1 MRKIYI
7 LLVLGLFFAG
17 YAVSVQ
23 RMETVLA
30 DGKTILLPLAP
41 RDPRALLMGDYM
53 DLRYTVNDRI
63 RDALREAKTASGT
76 DAGTE
81 GLAVLRV
88 RHEPVAQAADFV
100 RLDDGSP
107 LQNDEFYLAYKLRG
121 HRVIT
126 AATAYYFQEGTA
138 RHYESAR
145 FGQFK
150 LAANGKTILVGLCN
164 TGGNLIQP
172 QKSGEKKSQY

>member
-1 MRKIYI
+1 MRKLYI

-41 RDPRALLMGDYM
+41 VDPRALLMGDYM

-63 RDALREAKTASGT
+63 RNALRATKAAPGSV
-76 DAGTE
+76 DAGAE

-88 RHEPVAQAADFV
+88 RNEPVPQAADFV

-107 LQNDEFYLAYKLRG
+107 LRNDEFYLAYRLRG

-126 AATAYYFQEGTA
+126 AATAYYFQEGSA
-138 RHYESAR
+138 RQYENAR

-150 LAANGKTILVGLCN
+150 VAMNGKTVLVGLCN
-164 TGGNLIQP
+164 NEGKLILP
-172 QKSGEKKSQY
+172 QNGDEKKNQ

>member
-63 RDALREAKTASGT
+63 RDALRI
-76 DAGTE
+76 
-81 GLAVLRV
+81 AVL
-88 RHEPVAQAADFV
+88 
-100 RLDDGSP
+100 
-107 LQNDEFYLAYKLRG
+107 
-121 HRVIT
+121 
-126 AATAYYFQEGTA
+126 
-138 RHYESAR
+138 
-145 FGQFK
+145 
-150 LAANGKTILVGLCN
+150 
-164 TGGNLIQP
+164 
-172 QKSGEKKSQY
+172 

>member
-1 MRKIYI
+1 MRKLYI
-7 LLVLGLFFAG
+7 LLVLGVFFAG

-30 DGKTILLPLAP
+30 DGKTILLSLAP
-41 RDPRALLMGDYM
+41 VDPRALLMGDYM
-53 DLRYTVNDRI
+53 ELRYTVNDRI
-63 RDALREAKTASGT
+63 RDALREAKAASGT
-76 DAGTE
+76 DARAE

-88 RHEPVAQAADFV
+88 RHEPVSQAADFV

-107 LQNDEFYLAYKLRG
+107 LRDDEFYLAYKFRG
-121 HRVIT
+121 QRVIT

-138 RHYESAR
+138 RHYENAR

-150 LAANGKTILVGLCN
+150 VAANGKTILVGLC
-164 TGGNLIQP
+164 TAEGKLIQA
-172 QKSGEKKSQY
+172 QKSGEKKSQ

>member
-53 DLRYTVNDRI
+53 DLRYMVNDRI

-76 DAGTE
+76 DAGAE

-100 RLDDGSP
+100 RLDDGSYRVVEQQEAP
-107 LQNDEFYLAYKLRG
+107 AWRRGDAVRLQNGGIVAG
-121 HRVIT
+121 G
-126 AATAYYFQEGTA
+126 AAPAG
-138 RHYESAR
+138 SAA
-145 FGQFK
+145 F
-150 LAANGKTILVGLCN
+150 
-164 TGGNLIQP
+164 
-172 QKSGEKKSQY
+172 

>member
-1 MRKIYI
+1 MRKLYI

-30 DGKTILLPLAP
+30 EGKTILLPLAP
-41 RDPRALLMGDYM
+41 VDPRALLMGDYM

-63 RDALREAKTASGT
+63 RNALHEAKAAPGRV
-76 DAGTE
+76 DDGAE

-88 RHEPVAQAADFV
+88 RSEPVPQVADFV

-107 LQNDEFYLAYKLRG
+107 LRDDELYLAYKLRG
-121 HRVIT
+121 RRVIT
-126 AATAYYFQEGTA
+126 AATAYYFQEGSA
-138 RHYESAR
+138 RRYENAR

-150 LAANGKTILVGLCN
+150 IAMNGKTVLVGLCN
-164 TGGNLIQP
+164 NEGKLIQP
-172 QKSGEKKSQY
+172 QSSGEKKSQ

>member
-1 MRKIYI
+1 MRKLYI
-7 LLVLGLFFAG
+7 LLVLGLFFTG

-30 DGKTILLPLAP
+30 EGKTILLPLAP
-41 RDPRALLMGDYM
+41 VDPRALLMGDYM

-63 RDALREAKTASGT
+63 HDALRKAKAASGT
-76 DAGTE
+76 DAGAE

-88 RHEPVAQAADFV
+88 RNEPVPQAADFV

-107 LQNDEFYLAYKLRG
+107 LRNDEFYLSYKLRG

-138 RHYESAR
+138 RHYENAR

-150 LAANGKTILVGLCN
+150 VAVSGKTVLVGLCN
-164 TGGNLIQP
+164 TEGKLIEP
-172 QKSGEKKSQY
+172 QNGGEKKSQ